1 MKEFFI
7 LLFFSKT
14 SLLTAQPIA
23 IDSKCIDVPL
33 KVPLEVLNPGATLQV
48 EVAYVA
54 TDRWFDDLGR
64 LYPKG
69 SVTGTFTRS
78 DRTRL
83 LIANSSVARG
93 QKSSYL
99 LLAPKEGY
107 RSDDKFSALQLCSAV
122 SLVGVRV
129 YWQNA
134 SK

>member
-1 MKEFFI
+1 MKEFFV

-14 SLLTAQPIA
+14 SLLTAQPIT

-33 KVPLEVLNPGATLQV
+33 KAPLEVLNPGAALQV
-48 EVAYVA
+48 EVVYVA
-54 TDRWFDDLGR
+54 TDRWFDDLNR

-69 SVTGTFTRS
+69 TVTGTLART

-83 LIANSSVARG
+83 PIANSSVARG

-99 LLAPKEGY
+99 LLTPKEGY

-122 SLVGVRV
+122 SLSGVRV
-129 YWQNA
+129 LWQNA